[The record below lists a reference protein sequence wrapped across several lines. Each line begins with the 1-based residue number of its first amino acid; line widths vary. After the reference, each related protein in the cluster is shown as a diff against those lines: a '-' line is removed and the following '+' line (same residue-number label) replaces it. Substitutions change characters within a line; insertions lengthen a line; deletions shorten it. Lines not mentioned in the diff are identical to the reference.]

1 MKFPTATNDYTS
13 AETYQ
18 KAERIQELS
27 RRLEIDLVEF
37 FMVHMHLP
45 GPPTLEQ
52 ARAAIGPMVTR
63 ALERA
68 RAA

>member
-1 MKFPTATNDYTS
+1 MTDY
-13 AETYQ
+13 E
-18 KAERIQELS
+18 KAERIQELA

-45 GPPTLEQ
+45 GPPTLEE
-52 ARAAIGPMVTR
+52 ARASIEPMVR
-63 ALERA
+63 WALERA